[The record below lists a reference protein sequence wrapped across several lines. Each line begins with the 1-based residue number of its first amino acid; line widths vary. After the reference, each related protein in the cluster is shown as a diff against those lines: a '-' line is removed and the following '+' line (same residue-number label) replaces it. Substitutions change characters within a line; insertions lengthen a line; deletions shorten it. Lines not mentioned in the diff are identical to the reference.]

1 MSNQAVE
8 EDTREAEDV
17 EQADDGKEPPADPP
31 KCKVQA
37 FGDDPA
43 TTWHLVENGAW
54 QVSVAPD
61 GLIML
66 PRHLHPEEVADF
78 CAAVT
83 AAADVGNKVVLDN
96 QTAAEADMKAANEAL
111 SMKSRRS
118 TGKSSGAKM
127 VVTPRSE
134 LNETKRA
141 SIARAGRTGNV
152 VPAPA
157 QVNSPNPVSPIP
169 GVTDGRKS

>member
-1 MSNQAVE
+1 MSKQAVE
-8 EDTREAEDV
+8 EDTREAEDL
-17 EQADDGKEPPADPP
+17 EQVDDGKEPPADPP

-37 FGDDPA
+37 FGDEPH
-43 TTWHLVENGAW
+43 TTWHLVETGSW

-83 AAADVGNKVVLDN
+83 AAADVGNKVVKDN
-96 QTAAEADMKAANEAL
+96 QTAAEADMKASEEAL
-111 SMKSRRS
+111 VMKSARR
-118 TGKSSGAKM
+118 GGGAKM
-127 VVTPRSE
+127 QVTPRSE

-141 SIARAGRTGNV
+141 SIARAGRRGNV

-157 QVNSPNPVSPIP
+157 QVNPPAPISPIP
-169 GVTDGRKS
+169 GVTDGRKK